1 MTLKPGSL
9 NEPYEAGCIA
19 GDCRSAILED
29 FTERDLEFFESILD
43 EISDCRCFMDFKKSQ
58 KYQIFRDRRK

>member
-1 MTLKPGSL
+1 MALKPGRL

-29 FTERDLEFFESILD
+29 LAEQDLNFSRVFW
-43 EISDCRCFMDFKKSQ
+43 MK
-58 KYQIFRDRRK
+58 